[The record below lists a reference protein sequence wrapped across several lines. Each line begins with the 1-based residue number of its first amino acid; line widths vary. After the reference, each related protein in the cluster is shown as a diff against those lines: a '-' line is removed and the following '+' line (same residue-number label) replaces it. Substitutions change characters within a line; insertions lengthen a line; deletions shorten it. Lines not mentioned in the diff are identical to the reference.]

1 MKLKLQNI
9 VKSFDQVE
17 VLKDISFEWEKGK
30 IYALLGR
37 NGAGKTTLFNILA
50 DELKEDSGEIMME
63 MDGVDRPLMVD
74 DLAYVYSSPILPD
87 FLTGYEFIKF
97 FMDINKDRL
106 THMQSID
113 EYFDLIKINKEDRH
127 RLIKGYSHGMKN
139 KVQML
144 LFLISKP
151 PVILLDEPL
160 TSLDVVVALEFKKI
174 LRDLRKD
181 HIIIFSTHILQL
193 ALDLCDEIV
202 ILHEGKL
209 TLFDHAMLSDPG
221 FEDEIMARLGDPEEK
236 LEAQNLSSDADAYQC
251 LLEFLPVLTY
261 ISCEIIL
268 ILKEATCV

>member
-236 LEAQNLSSDADAYQC
+236 LEAQNLS
-251 LLEFLPVLTY
+251 
-261 ISCEIIL
+261 
-268 ILKEATCV
+268 

>member
-17 VLKDISFEWEKGK
+17 VLKDVSFEWEKGK

-50 DELKEDSGEIMME
+50 DEVKEDSGEIYIE
-63 MDGVDRPLMVD
+63 MDGKSRSLVAD

-106 THMQSID
+106 THLRDIN
-113 EYFDLIKINKEDRH
+113 EYFDLVKINEEDRH
-127 RLIKGYSHGMKN
+127 RIIKGYSHGMKN

-144 LFLISKP
+144 LFLIAKP

-174 LRDLRKD
+174 LRELRKD

-202 ILHEGKL
+202 ILHDGKL
-209 TLFDHAMLSDPG
+209 TLLDHDMLSDPK
-221 FEDEIMARLGDPEEK
+221 FEDEIMARLGDREK
-236 LEAQNLSSDADAYQC
+236 ENLQ
-251 LLEFLPVLTY
+251 ENEV
-261 ISCEIIL
+261 
-268 ILKEATCV
+268 

>member
-9 VKSFDQVE
+9 EKSFDQVE
-17 VLKDISFEWEKGK
+17 VLKDVSFEWEKGK

-50 DELKEDSGEIMME
+50 DEIKEDQGEVYIE
-63 MDGVDRPLMVD
+63 MDGEERPLVAD

-97 FMDINKDRL
+97 FMDINRDRL
-106 THMQSID
+106 THMRGIN
-113 EYFDLIKINKEDRH
+113 EYFDLVKINEEDRH

-144 LFLISKP
+144 LFLIAKP

-174 LRDLRKD
+174 LRELRKD

-202 ILHEGKL
+202 ILHDGKL
-209 TLFDHAMLSDPG
+209 TLLDHEMLHDPR
-221 FEDEIMARLGDPEEK
+221 FEDEIMTRLGDPIEDE
-236 LEAQNLSSDADAYQC
+236 
-251 LLEFLPVLTY
+251 P
-261 ISCEIIL
+261 
-268 ILKEATCV
+268 LKESM

>member
-1 MKLKLQNI
+1 MKLKLQNLE
-9 VKSFDQVE
+9 KSFDQVE
-17 VLKDISFEWEKGK
+17 VLRDINFEWEQGK

-50 DELKEDSGEIMME
+50 DELKEDKGEVYIE
-63 MDGVDRPLMVD
+63 LDGVERPMDAD

-106 THMQSID
+106 THMKSID
-113 EYFDLIKINKEDRH
+113 DYFDLVSINTEDRH

-144 LFLISKP
+144 LFLIAKP

-209 TLFDHAMLSDPG
+209 TLLDHDMLHDPR
-221 FEDEIMARLGDPEEK
+221 FEDEIMARLSDHNEE
-236 LEAQNLSSDADAYQC
+236 NS
-251 LLEFLPVLTY
+251 
-261 ISCEIIL
+261 
-268 ILKEATCV
+268 LKESV